1 MEFVKITMV
10 IITSLIV
17 SGCTTFD
24 KFDNEEVLSKKTI
37 GFITAIPAECTGQD
51 KTLACQMKNNPARMC
66 ITVDEANNI
75 YRYPSATCMA
85 QKYPECYNSSTH
97 KVIQKCIENLADARI
112 KKQQELDEKKHRDEE
127 VARLEAEKIATEARK
142 ARAEYE
148 RSPKGIAE
156 RKAREAYNKKLI
168 NSCNYFL
175 RDILSKRN
183 LKEASV
189 LDAVETMPDVVVCT
203 YQVTAPGVYVDI
215 PRVITIMG
223 NTQNGVYEYL

>member
-1 MEFVKITMV
+1 
-10 IITSLIV
+10 
-17 SGCTTFD
+17 
-24 KFDNEEVLSKKTI
+24 
-37 GFITAIPAECTGQD
+37 
-51 KTLACQMKNNPARMC
+51 
-66 ITVDEANNI
+66 
-75 YRYPSATCMA
+75 
-85 QKYPECYNSSTH
+85 
-97 KVIQKCIENLADARI
+97 
-112 KKQQELDEKKHRDEE
+112 
-127 VARLEAEKIATEARK
+127 
-142 ARAEYE
+142 
-148 RSPKGIAE
+148 
-156 RKAREAYNKKLI
+156 KKLI